1 MKFFSIEEKKN
12 KIVVERKER
21 SGQFF
26 FLGEII
32 AWLYADEND
41 PEKRERNDDADKN
54 MGKLME
60 QYVYEFEMKLGIRHT
75 RQLWRAYICLE

>member
-1 MKFFSIEEKKN
+1 MN
-12 KIVVERKER
+12 
-21 SGQFF
+21 
-26 FLGEII
+26 
-32 AWLYADEND
+32 ADEND

-60 QYVYEFEMKLGIRHT
+60 QYVYEFEMKLGIRHN

>member
-1 MKFFSIEEKKN
+1 MKFCSIAEKKN
-12 KIVVERKER
+12 EIAVERKER
-21 SGQFF
+21 SGQFL

-32 AWLYADEND
+32 TWLYADEND

-60 QYVYEFEMKLGIRHT
+60 QYVYEFEMKLGISHT